1 MNEKIESLP
10 EHHGDSADLSYLLF
24 YSYPLTS
31 FFKIKK
37 KIPADFYFLARIRY
51 ISQYGRYNPICPSI
65 WSGKKQPCFGTSLGA
80 GMVNTG

>member
-1 MNEKIESLP
+1 MKKKKIRRLDERMNEKIESLP

-37 KIPADFYFLARIRY
+37 KNTGRFLFFGQNPVYFPVWSIQSDM
-51 ISQYGRYNPICPSI
+51 SQYLE
-65 WSGKKQPCFGTSLGA
+65 W
-80 GMVNTG
+80 

>member
-1 MNEKIESLP
+1 MNRKIESLP

-51 ISQYGRYNPICPSI
+51 ISQYGNTIQYVPV
-65 WSGKKQPCFGTSLGA
+65 FGVVRNNHVL
-80 GMVNTG
+80 VPV